1 MSELLH
7 GESKELLPPNLV
19 RISYFWSLEGSRE
32 TRFYITLRETVF
44 KSKNTAVGITHRHPK
59 DKPHFMTGIRES
71 ARKILHD
78 VEEIQGLFLGLEE
91 GGRYAYFLNRHLGG
105 NPNKVDWNRIRRH
118 INHQVRM
125 TIYEREKEVN
135 QQIEGY
141 REASI
146 ALLNLIQKQIEN

>member
-7 GESKELLPPNLV
+7 GNSKELLPPDLV
-19 RISYFWSLEGSRE
+19 KMTFFWSLNGDD
-32 TRFYITLRETVF
+32 TRFILTLRERVF
-44 KSKNTAVGITHRHPK
+44 ESTSGAVGIARRHPK
-59 DKPHFMTGIRES
+59 DKPSFIIGVRES
-71 ARKILHD
+71 ARKILGNT
-78 VEEIQGLFLGLEE
+78 EAIKELILKLEF
-91 GGRYAYFLNRHLGG
+91 GGNYAYFINKHLGG
-105 NPNKVDWNRIRRH
+105 NPSKIDWNRIRRH